1 MAIARWDPFAEMM
14 SLREA
19 MNRLFEES
27 FVRPTSLVSWTRA
40 AGVPIDVYTEGD
52 NYVIEAAVPGL
63 APDALDI
70 SVLGNEVTIRG
81 EYPTA
86 PESRRYLLRER
97 PFGQFERRVTLPDP
111 VDAEH
116 VQAHCEHGLL
126 RLTVPKAESARPR
139 RIALTAGR

>member
-19 MNRLFEES
+19 MDRLFEES
-27 FVRPTSLVSWTRA
+27 FVRPTGFISWART
-40 AGVPIDVYTEGD
+40 AGVPIDVYTDGD
-52 NYVIEAAVPGL
+52 NFVIEAAVPGL
-63 APDALDI
+63 APDAVDV

-81 EYPTA
+81 EYPAA
-86 PESRRYLLRER
+86 PEGRRYLLRER
-97 PFGQFERRVTLPDP
+97 PTGQFERRVTLPDP

-116 VQAHCEHGLL
+116 VQAHYEHGLI
-126 RLTVPKAESARPR
+126 RLTVPKAESAKPR